1 MKSFYEDQRLI
12 FTFPSG
18 TLVLVS
24 ASELLEGITE
34 ETSLLGLALPVPEL
48 HCWYSRPRSGKLEAV
63 FATTTGRRATFHED
77 QRPIYTFPSGTLVL
91 VGASGDYWKV

>member
-34 ETSLLGLALPVPEL
+34 EDFLLVLALPVPDL
-48 HCWYSRPRSGKLEAV
+48 HCWCSRPRSVTLETV
-63 FATTTGRRATFHED
+63 FATTTGRRA
-77 QRPIYTFPSGTLVL
+77 
-91 VGASGDYWKV
+91 A